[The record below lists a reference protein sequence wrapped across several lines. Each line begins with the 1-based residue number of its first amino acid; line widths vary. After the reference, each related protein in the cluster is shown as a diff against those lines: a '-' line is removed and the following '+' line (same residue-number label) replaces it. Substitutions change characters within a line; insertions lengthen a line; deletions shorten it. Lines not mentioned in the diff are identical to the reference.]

1 MCRTGQLLAEQA
13 AVGSADV
20 VEFAVELII
29 KTINSQTPLLSFEVQ
44 IGNNLGGFMEHQIS
58 KLTRCNSH
66 HFTLHS
72 L

>member
-1 MCRTGQLLAEQA
+1 MQLPAEQA

-44 IGNNLGGFMEHQIS
+44 IEN
-58 KLTRCNSH
+58 
-66 HFTLHS
+66 
-72 L
+72 